1 MGANMHSEKIL
12 VVDDDKD
19 IRRILKIYLINA
31 GYEVILASNGKEALE
46 LIEDN
51 IKLILLDVMMS
62 EMDGLEVCV
71 KIREKYNMP
80 IIFLTAKSEVI
91 DKVAGLTA
99 GGDDYITKP
108 FQSIELIAR
117 VQANLRR
124 YTYIENNTAIKED
137 KNDILIDDLNIN
149 LTSYTVKKNGSEVSL
164 TKTEFSILKLLVKNR
179 GRVFNIEQIY
189 ENVWQK
195 ESILNAENTVSVHIK
210 KLREKIEDDVKKP
223 KYIKTVWGIGYR
235 ID

>member
-1 MGANMHSEKIL
+1 MHSEKIL

-80 IIFLTAKSEVI
+80 IIFLTAKTEVI

-124 YTYIENNTAIKED
+124 YTHIENNTSIKED
-137 KNDILIDDLNIN
+137 KNDIWIDDLNIN
-149 LTSYTVKKNGSEVSL
+149 LTSYIVKKNGSEVSL

>member
-1 MGANMHSEKIL
+1 MHSEKIL

>member
-1 MGANMHSEKIL
+1 
-12 VVDDDKD
+12 
-19 IRRILKIYLINA
+19 
-31 GYEVILASNGKEALE
+31 
-46 LIEDN
+46 
-51 IKLILLDVMMS
+51 MMS

>member
-1 MGANMHSEKIL
+1 MHSEKIL

-149 LTSYTVKKNGSEVSL
+149 LTSYTVKK
-164 TKTEFSILKLLVKNR
+164 KRK
-179 GRVFNIEQIY
+179 
-189 ENVWQK
+189 
-195 ESILNAENTVSVHIK
+195 
-210 KLREKIEDDVKKP
+210 
-223 KYIKTVWGIGYR
+223 
-235 ID
+235 

>member
-1 MGANMHSEKIL
+1 MGVNMHNEKIL

-31 GYEVILASNGKEALE
+31 GYKVILASNGKEALE
-46 LIEDN
+46 LIDDS

-62 EMDGLEVCV
+62 EMDGMEVCV
-71 KIREKYNMP
+71 KIREEYNTP
-80 IIFLTAKSEVI
+80 IIFLTAKSDVI

-124 YTYIENNTAIKED
+124 YTQN
-137 KNDILIDDLNIN
+137 
-149 LTSYTVKKNGSEVSL
+149 
-164 TKTEFSILKLLVKNR
+164 
-179 GRVFNIEQIY
+179 
-189 ENVWQK
+189 
-195 ESILNAENTVSVHIK
+195 
-210 KLREKIEDDVKKP
+210 REK
-223 KYIKTVWGIGYR
+223 YFC
-235 ID
+235 

>member
-1 MGANMHSEKIL
+1 MHKEKIL

-31 GYEVILASNGKEALE
+31 GYEVILGSNGKEALE
-46 LIEDN
+46 IIDDS
-51 IKLILLDVMMS
+51 IKLILLDVMMP
-62 EMDGLEVCV
+62 EMNGIDVCV

-91 DKVAGLTA
+91 DKVAGLAA

-108 FQSIELIAR
+108 FQSVELIAR

-124 YTYIENNTAIKED
+124 YTQMERKISNEQD
-137 KNDILIDDLNIN
+137 KDVICINDLNIN
-149 LTSYTVKKNGSEVSL
+149 LISYTVEKSGSEVNL
-164 TKTEFSILKLLVKNR
+164 TKTEFLILKLLVQNR
-179 GRVFNIEQIY
+179 GRVFSIEQIY
-189 ENVWQK
+189 ENVWGQ

-210 KLREKIEDDVKKP
+210 KLREKIEDDIKKP
-223 KYIKTVWGIGYR
+223 KYIKTVWGVGYR
-235 ID
+235 INQ